1 MKCRDNAGF
10 KKLIVTLCQSSK
22 LDNERLLYTEVFE
35 VKEEGLSSFKSM
47 NLFEY
52 EKSRASQKASTDKG
66 LKKKLILPKLVLC

>member
-1 MKCRDNAGF
+1 MAITQPPVGNVSLRG
-10 KKLIVTLCQSSK
+10 KKSK
-22 LDNERLLYTEVFE
+22 ALDSGPTKFE
-35 VKEEGLSSFKSM
+35 KEALSSFKSM